1 MVGGFGDEGGEGE
14 SSIMTEVDGLL
25 SASRR
30 KRKKSI
36 ENYDFRNE
44 NMKILWKLKK
54 ILFTVGGF
62 LPAQHCYKN

>member
-30 KRKKSI
+30 KKRHLKI
-36 ENYDFRNE
+36 MILE
-44 NMKILWKLKK
+44 MKI
-54 ILFTVGGF
+54 
-62 LPAQHCYKN
+62 